1 MCARSPTLLIAQ
13 ESYFSSSV
21 TSSNIFCFLFN
32 CEFSFQF
39 VWVRRMRTLLF
50 VDAARLLDSSKL
62 ILKRSAAETK
72 TNLWDSQTT
81 RRRRRRQRQRCVVHA
96 EHQQTKTS
104 FFLFATKNKNN
115 KQHNPRI
122 EGGWRESETGIAT
135 KRSHCA
141 VIVGQRVCEQCSTH
155 STSCSLLSLSAHACV
170 RVCAFVWAAAAKRT
184 NRCA

>member
-1 MCARSPTLLIAQ
+1 MCARSPTLLTAQ
-13 ESYFSSSV
+13 EYYFSSSV
-21 TSSNIFCFLFN
+21 TSSAIFCFLFN

-81 RRRRRRQRQRCVVHA
+81 RRRRRRQRQRCLVHA

-104 FFLFATKNKNN
+104 FFCLPPRTKTTNSITHASRVAGERAR
-115 KQHNPRI
+115 Q
-122 EGGWRESETGIAT
+122 TQL
-135 KRSHCA
+135 RSALTVQWSLAVVCA
-141 VIVGQRVCEQCSTH
+141 SSATH
-155 STSCSLLSLSAHACV
+155 STSCSLLSLSTHACV
-170 RVCAFVWAAAAKRT
+170 RLCAFVWAAATKRT
-184 NRCA
+184 NGCA